1 MEPCV
6 ICIWYWADLKVAATK
21 LSIVD
26 ADVVVVVS
34 VDAWIDIIGVIVPA
48 PTSNPLL
55 AVATPIESKN
65 VTSSYVIVPPIVT
78 FPVNVAAVPVI
89 FPAIFINDYGAY
101 IEMND
106 PKIFGALVAIIVGYF
121 SRNVI
126 ATIFSGLLSYWIIIF
141 VFLS

>member
-1 MEPCV
+1 M
-6 ICIWYWADLKVAATK
+6 AATK

-34 VDAWIDIIGVIVPA
+34 VDALIDIIGVILPA

-65 VTSSYVIVPPIVT
+65 VTSSYVIVPPTVT

-89 FPAIFINDYGAY
+89 FPATSKSPETADIF
-101 IEMND
+101 
-106 PKIFGALVAIIVGYF
+106 
-121 SRNVI
+121 
-126 ATIFSGLLSYWIIIF
+126 
-141 VFLS
+141 